1 MSSPRSSS
9 RLALWG
15 ALGALGALL
24 AGAAWIAA
32 AAVAYSGMASGE
44 PPYSYLDEA
53 AYGGAL
59 AATLAGLGGLHARQA
74 SGRGGR
80 LGAAGIFAALG
91 GAALLSAGSVLAALA
106 GGALDWLPAL
116 GLLGLLLGFV
126 LSGVATFRAGLLPQW
141 CGLLLIVCLPL
152 AGVLAGALGEAG
164 AGTALGLAWLA
175 LGHALSTRRDLSA
188 FLRSRRR

>member
-1 MSSPRSSS
+1 VSSPRSSS

-15 ALGALGALL
+15 TLGAPGALL

-32 AAVAYSGMASGE
+32 AAVAYSAIASGE

-53 AYGGAL
+53 AYGVAL
-59 AATLAGLGGLHARQA
+59 AASLAGLGGLHARQA

-80 LGAAGIFAALG
+80 LGAAGLFAALV
-91 GAALLSAGSVLAALA
+91 GAALLSAGSALAALA
-106 GGALDWLPAL
+106 GGALDWLPGL

-126 LSGVATFRAGLLPQW
+126 LSGVATFRAGLLPRW

-152 AGVLAGALGEAG
+152 AGVLASALGEAALG
-164 AGTALGLAWLA
+164 VSLGLAWLA
-175 LGHALSTRRDLSA
+175 LGYVLSTRRDLSA
-188 FLRSRRR
+188 FLRSRR

>member
-15 ALGALGALL
+15 TLGAPGALL

-32 AAVAYSGMASGE
+32 AAVAYSAIASGE

-53 AYGGAL
+53 AYGVAL
-59 AATLAGLGGLHARQA
+59 AASLAGLAGLHARQA

-80 LGAAGIFAALG
+80 LGAAGLFAALV
-91 GAALLSAGSVLAALA
+91 GAALLSAGSALAALA
-106 GGALDWLPAL
+106 GGALDWLPGL

-126 LSGVATFRAGLLPQW
+126 LSGVATFRAGLLPRW

-152 AGVLAGALGEAG
+152 AGVLASALGEAALG
-164 AGTALGLAWLA
+164 VSLGLAWLA
-175 LGHALSTRRDLSA
+175 LGYVLSTRRDLSA
-188 FLRSRRR
+188 FLRSRR

>member
-15 ALGALGALL
+15 TLGAPGALL

-32 AAVAYSGMASGE
+32 AAVAYSAIASGE

-53 AYGGAL
+53 AYGVAL
-59 AATLAGLGGLHARQA
+59 AVMLAGLAGLHARQA

-80 LGAAGIFAALG
+80 LGAAGLFAALV
-91 GAALLSAGSVLAALA
+91 GAALLSAGSALAALA
-106 GGALDWLPAL
+106 GGALDWLPGL

-126 LSGVATFRAGLLPQW
+126 LSGVATFRAGLLPRW

-152 AGVLAGALGEAG
+152 AGVLASALGEAALG
-164 AGTALGLAWLA
+164 VSLGLAWLA
-175 LGHALSTRRDLSA
+175 LGYVLSTRRDLSA
-188 FLRSRRR
+188 FLRSRR